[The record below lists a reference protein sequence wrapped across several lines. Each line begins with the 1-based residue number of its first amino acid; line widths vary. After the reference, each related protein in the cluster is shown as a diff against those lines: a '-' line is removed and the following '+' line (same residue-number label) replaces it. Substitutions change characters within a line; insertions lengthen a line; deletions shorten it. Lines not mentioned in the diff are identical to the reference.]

1 MIFVSG
7 VRAVDAVRAKGS
19 GLNVSDPKTGD
30 K

>member
-1 MIFVSG
+1 MMFVSNL
-7 VRAVDAVRAKGS
+7 RTVDAVRAKGS